1 MYKSTHQLPDK
12 GKLTCPTCKSTT
24 FLMGYNK
31 VTCRDCGWSTK
42 GSAGNKYGA
51 KKTVANDGI
60 KRDSK
65 YEASVADELLLRKKT
80 GDIKDYESQFKVEM
94 WAYDQN
100 GLKAMKVT
108 HKVDFRILH
117 NDGSYELLEA
127 KGKETSDYQMRR
139 KWLETFWLPFNKDHT
154 YKVVKQRG

>member
-1 MYKSTHQLPDK
+1 MYKSTNQLPDK
-12 GKLTCPTCKSTT
+12 GKLTCEKCKSNS
-24 FLMGYNK
+24 FLVSYNK
-31 VTCRDCGWSTK
+31 VTCRDCGWSIK

-51 KKTVANDGI
+51 KKTVANDGM

-65 YEASVADELLLRKKT
+65 YEASIADELLLRKRT

-108 HKVDFRILH
+108 HKVDFRIEH

-139 KWLETFWLPFNKDHT
+139 KWLETFWLPFHKDYMYT
-154 YKVVKQRG
+154 VIKQRR